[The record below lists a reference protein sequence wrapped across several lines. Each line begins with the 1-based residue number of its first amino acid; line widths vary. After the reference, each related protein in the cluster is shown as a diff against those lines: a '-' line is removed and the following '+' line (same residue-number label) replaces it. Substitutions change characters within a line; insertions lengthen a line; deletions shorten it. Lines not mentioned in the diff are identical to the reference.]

1 MLAPNSLPTLTRISW
16 IILFIG
22 LLVIRYLNVSKIVVE
37 LYSLLPLLLVTYMVK
52 MEKFDFYDK
61 NRIYDKKTI
70 FNILI
75 AGISFFLFFFTL
87 NDLFAFVGEPYR
99 RMILVFSLVNYYY
112 IVRALLGKHKL
123 SKVL

>member
-1 MLAPNSLPTLTRISW
+1 MTFIEKHSYRIYW
-16 IILFIG
+16 IILILG
-22 LLVIRYLNVSKIVVE
+22 LLVMRYLNVSKIAVQ

-61 NRIYDKKTI
+61 NRIYNIKTI
-70 FNILI
+70 FNILL

-99 RMILVFSLVNYYY
+99 RIVLVFALVNYYY
-112 IVRALLGKHKL
+112 IVRALLGKPKL
-123 SKVL
+123 NKAQ